1 MRRPYYLI
9 RRNEY
14 WYYRINRESGL
25 VESDEVTWHTTGCKI
40 RRDAE
45 RFVEDLLAGGRYT
58 DTPARQQ
65 MFHQYAQPFFICEE
79 CTHIR
84 RVLEETG
91 ILLQYEGS
99 SNCSL
104 YAISEAV

>member
-1 MRRPYYLI
+1 
-9 RRNEY
+9 
-14 WYYRINRESGL
+14 
-25 VESDEVTWHTTGCKI
+25 
-40 RRDAE
+40 
-45 RFVEDLLAGGRYT
+45 
-58 DTPARQQ
+58 

-79 CTHIR
+79 CPHIR